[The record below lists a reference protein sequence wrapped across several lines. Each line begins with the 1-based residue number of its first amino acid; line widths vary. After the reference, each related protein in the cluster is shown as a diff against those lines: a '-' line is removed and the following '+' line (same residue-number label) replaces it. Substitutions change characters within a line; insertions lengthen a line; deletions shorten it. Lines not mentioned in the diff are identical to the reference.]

1 MERESIFLMENNHK
15 KFTIGIEEEYMIC
28 NPKTGD
34 LVNKASL
41 IMDYFK
47 EKMPDRFSFE
57 LIESEIESNT
67 SVHYYIRDAIKE
79 LSDLRTELKVLG
91 EKNDFSIGISGT
103 HPTAKPEDQA
113 FITNE
118 SYNWVSEQLGYY
130 AQRNMTFSTHMHISV
145 PDFENSVNI
154 MNGVRRW
161 IAPLLALSVNSPFF
175 DGQLTKMKSSR
186 TMQFGAFPR
195 TNIPNKFNS
204 LSDYIDYND
213 KLIKTKTIAKNR
225 HIWWKIRPHLEYKT
239 IEFRVCDAQR
249 SLENVRILSS
259 LCRALIYSSFVDY
272 KKGRLVEDMSV
283 EFLNDSL
290 WKASR
295 FNFDALIY
303 DEVSDD
309 IISMKNLI
317 RKMYEYCFESLKIFG
332 DEDIIDRIEHILDN
346 GTECDE
352 QINIYE
358 KLGFEGLKLFLI
370 NNVDFGEK
378 E

>member
-1 MERESIFLMENNHK
+1 MKNSPN

-34 LVNKASL
+34 LVDRASL
-41 IMDYFK
+41 IMEYFK
-47 EKMPDRFSFE
+47 TIMPDRFSFE
-57 LIESEIESNT
+57 LIEAEIESNT
-67 SVHYYIRDAIKE
+67 SVHYEIRNAIKE
-79 LSDLRTELKVLG
+79 LSKLRSELRTLG
-91 EKNDFSIGISGT
+91 KKNDFSIGISGT
-103 HPTAKPEDQA
+103 HPTAKPSEQT
-113 FITNE
+113 FIKNE
-118 SYNWVSEQLGYY
+118 SYDWVSNQLGYY
-130 AQRNMTFSTHMHISV
+130 AQRNMTFSTHMHITV
-145 PDFENSVNI
+145 PEFEYSVNI

-175 DGQLTKMKSSR
+175 EGQKTNLRSSR

-195 TNIPNKFNS
+195 TNIPNNFNS
-204 LSDYIDYND
+204 LSDFIDYNK
-213 KLIKTKTIAKNR
+213 KLIQTKSIAKNR
-225 HIWWKIRPHLEYKT
+225 HVWWKIRPHLDYRT

-249 SLENVRILSS
+249 SLKNVRILSS
-259 LCRALIYSSFVDY
+259 LCRALTYSSVIEY
-272 KKGRLVEDMSV
+272 NKGKLIENLSV

-295 FNFDALIY
+295 FDFNSLIY

-309 IISMKNLI
+309 IMSMKSLI
-317 RKMYEYCFESLKIFG
+317 QKMYEYCYDALKIFG
-332 DEDIIDRIEHILDN
+332 DDDIINGVESILDN
-346 GTECDE
+346 GTECDQ

-370 NNVDFGEK
+370 NNVDFLEK

>member
-1 MERESIFLMENNHK
+1 MENNHK

-79 LSDLRTELKVLG
+79 LSDLRKELKVLG

-103 HPTAKPEDQA
+103 HPTAKPEDQT

-195 TNIPNKFNS
+195 TNIPNQFNS

-332 DEDIIDRIEHILDN
+332 DEDIIDRIEYILDN